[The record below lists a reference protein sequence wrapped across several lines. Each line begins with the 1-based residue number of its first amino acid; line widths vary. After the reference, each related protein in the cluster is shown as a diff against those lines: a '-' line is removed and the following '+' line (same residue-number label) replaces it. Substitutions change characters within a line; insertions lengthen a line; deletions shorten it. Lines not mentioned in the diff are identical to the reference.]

1 MRIRTLTLILAAG
14 AVSAPGGAR
23 AFGAGVQDPTPQ
35 AQEPAPAQQPAEK
48 EPRKN
53 SHANDFLIRGTVF
66 SPQGMSLP
74 GAELRIRRAG
84 EKKFRWEALTD
95 RRGEF
100 AVRVPQ
106 GSHYELVLRAR
117 GFEEQTRAV
126 DAKAGVRQEDVV
138 FRVQPASG
146 GKTK

>member
-1 MRIRTLTLILAAG
+1 MRIRALALILAAG
-14 AVSAPGGAR
+14 AVSAPGRVR
-23 AFGAGVQDPTPQ
+23 AFGVGVQDPAPP
-35 AQEPAPAQQPAEK
+35 AREPASAQQPAEK

-66 SPQGMSLP
+66 NPQGMSLP
-74 GAELRIRRAG
+74 GADLRIRRAG
-84 EKKFRWEALTD
+84 EKRFRWEVLTD

-100 AVRVPQ
+100 AVRVPE

-117 GFEEQTRAV
+117 GFEAQTRTV
-126 DAKAGVRQEDVV
+126 DAKAGARHEDVI

-146 GKTK
+146 GKAK